1 MRLLSEDETLDAAL
15 AGRSIARFGDGE
27 LRLMLGG
34 KGGNAISQRGDPRL
48 AEELR
53 RLLVGP
59 SKSLVCLPR
68 LDKRLDAKSRHIW
81 TRYMGERR
89 YNQYYRQDVYG
100 STHVTRPD
108 QAVWINRPDYWDK
121 VRRLWAGKYV
131 LLVKGT
137 ERSLRV
143 DMLPE
148 ARMVVPI
155 GAPRIDAYE
164 CVDELERVIL
174 DYPPDCVSILCVG
187 ATATVLAER
196 LARAGRHALDLG
208 HIGMMWRRCKDGKI
222 PEWKGKP

>member
-1 MRLLSEDETLDAAL
+1 MKLLDEDQTLDAAL

-27 LRLMLGG
+27 LRLATGG
-34 KGGNAISQRGDPRL
+34 QAISQRKDKRL

-53 RLLVGP
+53 RMLVGP
-59 SKSLVCLPR
+59 TASLVCLPR
-68 LDKRLDAKSRHIW
+68 VDRRFDPKSTHIW
-81 TRYMGERR
+81 TRYMGKP
-89 YNQYYRQDVYG
+89 YAKLYQQATYG

-121 VRRLWAGKYV
+121 VRRLWAGKLV

-143 DMLPE
+143 DMLSE

-155 GAPRIDAYE
+155 GAPRVDAYE
-164 CVDELERVIL
+164 CVDELEKVIL

-196 LARAGRHALDLG
+196 LALVGRQALDLG
-208 HIGMMWRRCKDGKI
+208 HLGMMWRRCVAGRI
-222 PEWKGKP
+222 PTWTGS